1 MGSLITHSVDLNSVK
16 PSLQRP
22 LHSTS
27 ESELELNDILRGHLL
42 GFSMVLV
49 PRDSTR
55 SVDIVRPA
63 VEFLAGHSTGG
74 EPGSDGTRFPARMA
88 ELDHHLL
95 PLAVG
100 EFDHFAQVLDLA
112 VFPQAVVF
120 GGDAALQDVV

>member
-1 MGSLITHSVDLNSVK
+1 MDFNSIK
-16 PSLQRP
+16 PSLQSP

-27 ESELELNDILRGHLL
+27 KSELELNDILRRHLL
-42 GFSMVLV
+42 GFSMVLI

-74 EPGSDGTRFPARMA
+74 KPGSDGARFPARVS

-95 PLAVG
+95 TLAVG
-100 EFDHFAQVLDLA
+100 EFDDFAQVLDLA
-112 VFPQAVVF
+112 VFPEAVVF

>member
-1 MGSLITHSVDLNSVK
+1 MDFNSIK
-16 PSLQRP
+16 PSLQSP

-27 ESELELNDILRGHLL
+27 KSELELNDILRRHLL
-42 GFSMVLV
+42 GFSMVLI

-74 EPGSDGTRFPARMA
+74 EPGSDGTRFPARVA

-95 PLAVG
+95 ALAVG
-100 EFDHFAQVLDLA
+100 EFDDFAQVLDLA

-120 GGDAALQDVV
+120 GGDAALKGVS